1 MVVLSPMESLACA
14 FRAVLCDPETPKI
27 FRDKL
32 FLIAAQLRDD
42 LTAEQ
47 ARTVDAAEAEAV
59 IRACASRCLTQSQ
72 TQPDA
77 ENPLDEPSGTS
88 GAQARLLGSL

>member
-1 MVVLSPMESLACA
+1 MDVPSPMNNLACA
-14 FRAVLCDPETPKI
+14 FGAVIADPETPKI

-47 ARTVDAAEAEAV
+47 ARVVDAAEAEAV
-59 IRACASRCLTQSQ
+59 IKACASSCLTQSQ
-72 TQPDA
+72 TQPDV
-77 ENPLDEPSGTS
+77 EIPRDESSGTS
-88 GAQARLLGSL
+88 EAQAKPPGSL